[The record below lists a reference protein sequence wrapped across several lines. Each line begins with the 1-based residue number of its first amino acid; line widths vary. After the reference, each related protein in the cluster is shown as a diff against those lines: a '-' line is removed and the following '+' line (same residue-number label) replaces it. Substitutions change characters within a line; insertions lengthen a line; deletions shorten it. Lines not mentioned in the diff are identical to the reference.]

1 MSRQAAV
8 SAESVDTEE
17 DTHTNGETREAP
29 VVTESSVTAD
39 TTSSNST
46 AKSPAQIKEEKRKAI
61 QAARLQRERELAALL
76 AEEQALMEGES
87 IVFFFFN
94 WSSVVCRW
102 VFILGSSF
110 VLFFSVVLPVTDYN
124 RVICFALDFG
134 ALDQARVIE

>member
-1 MSRQAAV
+1 MSRRAAV

-29 VVTESSVTAD
+29 VVTESSVTSD
-39 TTSSNST
+39 TTSLNST

-87 IVFFFFN
+87 IVFFLELVICGV
-94 WSSVVCRW
+94 SMGTYSGIRLC
-102 VFILGSSF
+102 
-110 VLFFSVVLPVTDYN
+110 FFSVVLPVTDNN